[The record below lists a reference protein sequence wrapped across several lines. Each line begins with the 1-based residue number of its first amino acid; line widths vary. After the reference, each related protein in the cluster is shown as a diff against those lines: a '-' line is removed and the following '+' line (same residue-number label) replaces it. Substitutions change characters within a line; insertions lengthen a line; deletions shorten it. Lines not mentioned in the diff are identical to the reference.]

1 MRVHAKFTRNNKQE
15 ELYFVNPIKV
25 LDESMSL
32 NDALIEA
39 EAAQK
44 SGRYAVVMV
53 DYESYDKSRE
63 SFKIGVF
70 DAPVSRERFM
80 EDKEVGSFKL
90 GPMKFTESREKSIEN
105 IEKVRDYIRDGHTY
119 QANYTTRMHGDFT
132 GDAHS
137 LYEAL
142 VSNNNGG
149 YTIFIEHEE
158 KAIVSCSPELFFE
171 INQERTVETR
181 PMKGTAPRYDDADKD
196 KESYEFLR
204 NSKKDQAEN
213 VMIVDLLRNDISRI
227 SKPNTVK
234 TPKLFTIEKY
244 KTVFQMTSTVV
255 GELRDELG
263 LNEIFNALFPCGSI
277 TGAPKIKT
285 MEIIEELETTE
296 RGIYCGAIGILYS
309 DNTTVFNVPIRTLSI
324 KDGQY
329 TYAAG
334 GGITYNSNSESEYE
348 ELLQKTKFLE
358 QADVTLI
365 ETMRIDH
372 GYVPR
377 LDLHSARLSKSARHF
392 NYGRVNLIH
401 EVNDYV
407 TNEMLLGGVYR
418 LRATFDRNGLKLEH
432 DTVPPLKSTHAKVL
446 GPIEGADDFLRHKT
460 SIRYQYFGLADDTP
474 LILYYNNN
482 HMITEFNIGNV
493 VVYQNGTYY
502 TPKSVKILNGVMR
515 ESLLQDGRLKFK
527 DYSVDELKSL
537 YQEEEIEVF
546 LINSLREKVP
556 VSLFF

>member
-1 MRVHAKFTRNNKQE
+1 MRVHAKFTRNNIQE
-15 ELYFVNPIKV
+15 ELYFINPIKV
-25 LDESMSL
+25 LDESSAL
-32 NDALIEA
+32 DDALVEA
-39 EAAQK
+39 EAAQQ
-44 SGRYAVVMV
+44 SGQYAVVMI
-53 DYESYDKSRE
+53 DYESHDTSRE
-63 SFKIGVF
+63 SFKIGIF
-70 DAPVSRERFM
+70 DAPVSREAFM
-80 EDKEVGSFKL
+80 ETRGIGSFEL
-90 GPMKFTESREKSIEN
+90 GPMHFSETKEQTIEN
-105 IEKVRDYIRDGHTY
+105 IEKVRGYIRDGHTY
-119 QANYTTRMHGDFT
+119 QANYTTRMNGVFT
-132 GDAHS
+132 GDAHT
-137 LYEAL
+137 LYETL
-142 VSNNNGG
+142 VANNNGG
-149 YTIFIEHEE
+149 YTIFIEHEGHTV
-158 KAIVSCSPELFFE
+158 VSCSPELFFE
-171 INQERTVETR
+171 IDGNRTIHTR
-181 PMKGTAPRYDDADKD
+181 PMKGTAPRFEEKHKD
-196 KESYEFLR
+196 EESYEFLR

-227 SKPNTVK
+227 SKPKTVK
-234 TPKLFTIEKY
+234 TPELFTIEKY
-244 KTVFQMTSTVV
+244 KTVYQMTSTVV
-255 GELRDELG
+255 GELHEGLG
-263 LNEIFNALFPCGSI
+263 LNKIFDALFPCGSI

-285 MEIIEELETTE
+285 MEIIEALETTE

-334 GGITYNSNSESEYE
+334 GGITYNSSAESEYD

-358 QADVTLI
+358 QAKVTLI

-377 LDLHSARLSKSARHF
+377 LELHSERLKKSAEHF
-392 NYGRVNLIH
+392 RYGRVNLIH

-407 TNEMLLGGVYR
+407 NNQMLLSGVYR
-418 LRATFDRNGLKLEH
+418 LRATFDRNGLMLSH
-432 DTVPPLKSTHAKVL
+432 DAVPELNSTNAKVL
-446 GPIEGADDFLRHKT
+446 GPIEGPDDFLRHKT
-460 SIRYQYFGLADDTP
+460 TIRYQYFGSTDDTP

-502 TPKSVKILNGVMR
+502 TPKEVEILNGVMR

-546 LINSLREKVP
+546 LINSLREMIP